1 MTRRGLECSTMHW
14 RPVNDRRSPVTTTS
28 WRSIA
33 LTTVLFVLAPIA
45 ITVVVSQPVIAV
57 VPAVA
62 MTVIGLGRVL
72 PVTAGRTGDPPRPEG
87 QCC

>member
-1 MTRRGLECSTMHW
+1 MACRGLRSITMYW
-14 RPVNDRRSPVTTTS
+14 RPVPDRRSPVTTTS

-33 LTTVLFVLAPIA
+33 LTTILFVLGPIA
-45 ITVVVSQPVIAV
+45 LTMIVSQPALAA

-62 MTVIGLGRVL
+62 ITVIGLGQVFTV
-72 PVTAGRTGDPPRPEG
+72 PAGSNRDPPHPKG